1 MELGQLAHL
10 RARPHRDRESL
21 PGQEPLLLHGR
32 AGRHPG
38 GRHHLRLRE
47 HADEDEGRRRGPG
60 GGPQVHRE
68 RRPDGGGVRQRQ
80 QDHHREVHGAGEDRR
95 GPPPRAHR
103 QQGPAHL
110 LDPLQPRVPRRGHS
124 HEGPRRARPRPH
136 RRPHHHRGLRRGQR
150 PRGRL
155 RELGAS
161 RADPH
166 HELVELGVVEAGRE
180 RDVGAARQQHQL
192 HLPVVREDRRGRCR
206 GVPGHRQGLEDRA
219 EVLGRLRRLRRL
231 LLPEGHPQPR
241 LHLRVRG
248 AERGG
253 QVLAAG
259 RRHERAPEVD
269 LRQADHLQPLQH
281 RHGEEDRGLRLRL
294 QEGHRRRAGDA
305 GDDRLPH
312 AHAGRGGG
320 PRLRPEG
327 GEGGRVDRVPL
338 PRVAGRREQA
348 RVQRLAEG
356 CG

>member
-38 GRHHLRLRE
+38 GRHHLRIGE
-47 HADEDEGRRRGPG
+47 HADEDQGRGRGAG
-60 GGPQVHRE
+60 RGLEVHRE
-68 RRPDGGGVRQRQ
+68 RRPDRGGARERQ
-80 QDHHREVHGAGEDRR
+80 QDHHREVHGAREDRR
-95 GPPPRAHR
+95 GPAAGADR
-103 QQGPAHL
+103 QQGPADL
-110 LDPLQPRVPRRGHS
+110 LDPLQPRVPRRGHGY
-124 HEGPRRARPRPH
+124 EGPLGARPCPH
-136 RRPHHHRGLRRGQR
+136 RRPHNVRRPCRGAGLG
-150 PRGRL
+150 GRV
-155 RELGAS
+155 RELGPA
-161 RADPH
+161 RQDLD
-166 HELVELGVVEAGRE
+166 HELVELGAVEVGRQ
-180 RDVGAARQQHQL
+180 RDARPACEQHQL
-192 HLPVVREDRRGRCR
+192 HLPALREDGRGRRRGL
-206 GVPGHRQGLEDRA
+206 PGHRQGLQDRA
-219 EVLGRLRRLRRL
+219 EVLGRFGRLRRL
-231 LLPEGHPQPR
+231 LLPEGHPQPGV
-241 LHLRVRG
+241 HLRVRG
-248 AERGG
+248 AQRGG
-253 QVLAAG
+253 PVLAAG